1 MKFYKKIK
9 KDSDLV
15 KCLACRHYC
24 TIPSNSFGL
33 CGARKNINGELILL
47 THSRPCSVNL
57 DPIEKKP
64 LYHFLPNSKTLS
76 IGFFG
81 CNFKCSFCQNNDIST
96 TKGTALEQNVNY
108 LNKVTP
114 KDFVHSA
121 VESKA
126 ESITFTYNEPSINVE
141 YNLEAIKE
149 AKKIKG
155 KNELKTIYVSNG
167 YLSTEQIKE
176 LTKKP
181 TKLDAINI
189 DLKSFDEKF
198 YRNICGGGLEGVLN
212 CIKEMHKKGIWI
224 ELTTLIIADKNNS
237 IDELNQIAD
246 WIYDLDK
253 NIPWHVSAFFP
264 MHKMQNE
271 RATSEKEVLDAVKI
285 GKQKGL
291 NFVYGGN
298 LTKPNKD
305 SNTYCPKCHSLLIE
319 RIGFSAKIVGL
330 TKGKCITC
338 KRKLEGTFK

>member
-1 MKFYKKIK
+1 MQFYKKIK

-24 TIPSNSFGL
+24 IIPLNSFGL
-33 CGARKNINGELILL
+33 CGARKNINGKIILL

-64 LYHFLPNSKTLS
+64 LYHFLPNSETLS

-81 CNFKCSFCQNNDIST
+81 CNFKCSFCQNSDIST
-96 TKGTALEQNVNY
+96 TKGRALEESVNY
-108 LNKVTP
+108 LNSVTP
-114 KDFVHSA
+114 KEFVTSA
-121 VESKA
+121 VNEGAK
-126 ESITFTYNEPSINVE
+126 SISFTYNEPSINVE
-141 YNLEAIKE
+141 YNLEAIRE

-155 KNELKTIYVSNG
+155 KNKLKTVYVSNG

-176 LTKKP
+176 LTKKS

-198 YRNICGGGLEGVLN
+198 YRNICGGELEGVLN
-212 CIKEMHKKGIWI
+212 CIKEMHKKGIWV

-237 IDELNQIAD
+237 VKELNQIAE

-264 MHKMQNE
+264 MHEMQNE

-285 GKQKGL
+285 GKEKGL

-298 LTKPNKD
+298 LNKPNKD

-319 RIGFSAKIVGL
+319 RTGFSAKIIGL
-330 TKGKCITC
+330 TKGKCTNC
-338 KRKLEGTFK
+338 GRKLEGTFE